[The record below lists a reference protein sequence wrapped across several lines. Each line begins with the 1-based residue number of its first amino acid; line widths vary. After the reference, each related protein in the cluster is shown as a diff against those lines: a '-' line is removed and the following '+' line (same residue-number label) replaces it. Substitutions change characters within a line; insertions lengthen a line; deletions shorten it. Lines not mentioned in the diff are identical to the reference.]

1 MVAVRLRQLV
11 TVNAL
16 GDGGC
21 TGHFEKEV
29 HITREGFRNGDK
41 GMGDGR
47 VQIAL
52 QAYVSP
58 GSGLSPVQHEG
69 GTIPDAY
76 TARTAACRVRQFAA
90 VTQFQFRFLA
100 VSQNHVVILPTQCHV
115 FAQRNLAVVN
125 TYCGVHILSVQVD
138 IGEFDM
144 TECECIYYRFIQ
156 PELFCD
162 FRFNHIMKEIS
173 PPLIYTP
180 LKIIPELQYFLNGSI
195 TYLKGDKVCR
205 DLLSLKRKELAFVL
219 GYYYSDYDLSSL
231 VHPLSK
237 YVNSF
242 QYFVIQNYKKVKTVE
257 ELAQLGGYTLST
269 FRRIFNNV
277 FHEPVYEWMLARR
290 KEGILDD
297 LNNSEYSISEICYK
311 YGFESLPHFSNFCK
325 KSFGASPRNLRRQD
339 IS

>member
-1 MVAVRLRQLV
+1 
-11 TVNAL
+11 
-16 GDGGC
+16 
-21 TGHFEKEV
+21 
-29 HITREGFRNGDK
+29 
-41 GMGDGR
+41 
-47 VQIAL
+47 
-52 QAYVSP
+52 
-58 GSGLSPVQHEG
+58 
-69 GTIPDAY
+69 
-76 TARTAACRVRQFAA
+76 
-90 VTQFQFRFLA
+90 
-100 VSQNHVVILPTQCHV
+100 
-115 FAQRNLAVVN
+115 
-125 TYCGVHILSVQVD
+125 
-138 IGEFDM
+138 
-144 TECECIYYRFIQ
+144 
-156 PELFCD
+156 
-162 FRFNHIMKEIS
+162 
-173 PPLIYTP
+173 
-180 LKIIPELQYFLNGSI
+180 
-195 TYLKGDKVCR
+195 LKGDKVCR